1 MTPTG
6 LPLFSDA
13 ALAVLDQMPLFDLTS
28 RGNFEWLS
36 GGLMWSDEFPLLGTS
51 ERRAMSP
58 AAATGCLLACRAS
71 LTLGKINAF
80 LPIWEQVVQYAP
92 NWPGLRPER
101 RGEAARRRL
110 LAALRLQDRYFATLE
125 AQQDDEPLD
134 A

>member
-1 MTPTG
+1 MTPKG

-13 ALAVLDQMPLFDLTS
+13 ALAVLDQMPCDPTS
-28 RGNFEWLS
+28 RGEFEWLS
-36 GGLMWSDEFPLLGTS
+36 GGLMWSDELPLVGTP
-51 ERRAMSP
+51 ERQAMSP

-71 LTLGKINAF
+71 LTLGKNDAF
-80 LPIWEQVVQYAP
+80 LPVWEQVVRYAP

-125 AQQDDEPLD
+125 AKQHDEPLD